1 MPRPRVVKVKG
12 YSGISRDN
20 FLLLPFDREE
30 GGSRQRGQQTYQ
42 KLQAKTQHFFF
53 LSLFSRVFRQEND
66 GVENTLS
73 FDFFLFGIIKS
84 IYLLIEKKY

>member
-1 MPRPRVVKVKG
+1 MSRPRVVKVKG

-20 FLLLPFDREE
+20 FLLLLPFDREE

-53 LSLFSRVFRQEND
+53 SKSLF
-66 GVENTLS
+66 TS
-73 FDFFLFGIIKS
+73 FSPGK
-84 IYLLIEKKY
+84 